1 MLSVIDLVLLD
12 VKNVRRS
19 VLSKITNRSV
29 HHDNKIHKRV
39 LYFASKRAFD
49 FLLALVAC
57 IVLFIPMLIVMAII
71 KIESPGP
78 AIFKQQRMG
87 KDGKSFTIYKLRSMR
102 LNAPSEMATRD
113 FVDSKS
119 YITKF
124 GAFIRRTSIDELP
137 QLLNILNGSM
147 SFVGYRPVCLTELE
161 LNRLRKE
168 LGVFSMK
175 PGLTGLAQIRGR
187 DNLTVQEK
195 ARIDAEYVDKCG
207 FFFDLRC
214 LFETV
219 GVVLTGKGVR

>member
-1 MLSVIDLVLLD
+1 
-12 VKNVRRS
+12 
-19 VLSKITNRSV
+19 
-29 HHDNKIHKRV
+29 
-39 LYFASKRAFD
+39 
-49 FLLALVAC
+49 
-57 IVLFIPMLIVMAII
+57 
-71 KIESPGP
+71 
-78 AIFKQQRMG
+78 
-87 KDGKSFTIYKLRSMR
+87 
-102 LNAPSEMATRD
+102 MATRD

>member
-1 MLSVIDLVLLD
+1 
-12 VKNVRRS
+12 
-19 VLSKITNRSV
+19 
-29 HHDNKIHKRV
+29 
-39 LYFASKRAFD
+39 
-49 FLLALVAC
+49 
-57 IVLFIPMLIVMAII
+57 MLIVMAII

-87 KDGKSFTIYKLRSMR
+87 KDGKAFTIYKLRSMR
-102 LNAPSEMATRD
+102 LNAPSEIATRD